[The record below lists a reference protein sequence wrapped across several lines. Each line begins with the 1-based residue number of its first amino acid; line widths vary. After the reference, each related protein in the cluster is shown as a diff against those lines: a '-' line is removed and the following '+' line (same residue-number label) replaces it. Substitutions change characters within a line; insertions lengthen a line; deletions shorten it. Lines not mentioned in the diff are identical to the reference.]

1 MSERLIEREVP
12 MGLPNQ
18 GSWKLGD
25 PLTPD
30 MIRVRPGPKRTKVPN
45 AELSDEVVE

>member
-1 MSERLIEREVP
+1 VLTHFDRLLFTEREVP
-12 MGLPNQ
+12 IQPPDP

-30 MIRVRPGPKRTKVPN
+30 MIRVRTPRPQPQETTPR
-45 AELSDEVVE
+45 